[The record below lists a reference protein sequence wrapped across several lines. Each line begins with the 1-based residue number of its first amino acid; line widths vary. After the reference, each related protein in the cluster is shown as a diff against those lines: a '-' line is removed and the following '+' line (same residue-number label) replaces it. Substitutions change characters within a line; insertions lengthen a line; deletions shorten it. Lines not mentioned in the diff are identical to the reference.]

1 MIQSNLFVLFYPV
14 HRVVLLD
21 LSVLFVV
28 GKSLVN
34 ISSIMQKKKKNKRI
48 YVQQFR
54 VLGNDI
60 QFLLY
65 DSNGICRIYRYV
77 KRIYILL

>member
-34 ISSIMQKKKKNKRI
+34 ISSIMQKKKKTNESM
-48 YVQQFR
+48 YNSFVF
-54 VLGNDI
+54 
-60 QFLLY
+60 
-65 DSNGICRIYRYV
+65 
-77 KRIYILL
+77 

>member
-1 MIQSNLFVLFYPV
+1 MIQSNLFVSFNPV

-34 ISSIMQKKKKNKRI
+34 ISSIMQKKKNESM
-48 YVQQFR
+48 FR

-65 DSNGICRIYRYV
+65 DSNGMCRIYRYV
-77 KRIYILL
+77 KKIYILL

>member
-28 GKSLVN
+28 GESLVN

-48 YVQQFR
+48 DVQQFR

-77 KRIYILL
+77 KKIYILL